1 MTPPT
6 GPLTRVGIVDDDPL
20 LLQLLA
26 SQLAREDLSVV
37 WALEPEAA
45 LQEFSQDSTAIDVL
59 LVDIKMPTI
68 DGFQFTRQ
76 ALSID
81 PEAIIL
87 MLTSLDD
94 ASSLAQ
100 SLSAGAVGF
109 LVKADPAETIAAAIV
124 AAAAGLRPL
133 SRRAPDVMPTL
144 EEADVGLEGR
154 EPLPSPLTQR
164 EVEVLELLA
173 RSLTNDQVAR
183 RLGISVDTVKRHVS
197 AILAKLDV
205 QDRLGAVMWGVR
217 NRIIGLW
224 D

>member
-6 GPLTRVGIVDDDPL
+6 DPLTRVAIVDDDPL

-26 SQLAREDLSVV
+26 RQLAKEYLLVV

-45 LQEFSQDSTAIDVL
+45 LQEFSRDSAAIDVL

-94 ASSLAQ
+94 ANSLAQ

-133 SRRAPDVMPTL
+133 SPRAPDVMPIL
-144 EEADVGLEGR
+144 EEADVGHEGR
-154 EPLPSPLTQR
+154 EPRPSPLTQR